1 MGRTVTTITQ
11 QLNETESMLSPFRR
25 TLRRSDQYVFDGLFA
40 SARRH
45 IAAIGQAESLLPF
58 ESALL
63 AMLLEQSKEIAVLQ
77 LDQHREES
85 AACDGEDALGL
96 FQSVRLQ
103 VGFRD

>member
-1 MGRTVTTITQ
+1 MGRTVITITQ

-40 SARRH
+40 AARRH

-63 AMLLEQSKEIAVLQ
+63 AMLLEQSKDIAVLQ
-77 LDQHREES
+77 QKLEELM
-85 AACDGEDALGL
+85 AKNE
-96 FQSVRLQ
+96 
-103 VGFRD
+103 

>member
-1 MGRTVTTITQ
+1 MGRTVITITQ
-11 QLNETESMLSPFRR
+11 QLNETESMLAPFRR

-63 AMLLEQSKEIAVLQ
+63 AIVLEQSKEIAVLQ
-77 LDQHREES
+77 QKIEELIKKNS
-85 AACDGEDALGL
+85 G
-96 FQSVRLQ
+96 
-103 VGFRD
+103 

>member
-1 MGRTVTTITQ
+1 MGRTVITIAQ

-40 SARRH
+40 AARRH

-58 ESALL
+58 ESAML

-77 LDQHREES
+77 QKLEELM
-85 AACDGEDALGL
+85 AKNG
-96 FQSVRLQ
+96 
-103 VGFRD
+103 

>member
-1 MGRTVTTITQ
+1 MGRTLITITQ

-77 LDQHREES
+77 QKIEELMKKN
-85 AACDGEDALGL
+85 G
-96 FQSVRLQ
+96 
-103 VGFRD
+103 

>member
-1 MGRTVTTITQ
+1 MGRTVVTITQ

-40 SARRH
+40 AARRH

-77 LDQHREES
+77 QKLEELM
-85 AACDGEDALGL
+85 AKNG
-96 FQSVRLQ
+96 
-103 VGFRD
+103 

>member
-1 MGRTVTTITQ
+1 MGRTLVTITQ
-11 QLNETESMLSPFRR
+11 LLNETEANLSAFRR

-63 AMLLEQSKEIAVLQ
+63 AMLLEQSKEIAVLEQ
-77 LDQHREES
+77 KIEELTKKH
-85 AACDGEDALGL
+85 G
-96 FQSVRLQ
+96 
-103 VGFRD
+103 

>member
-1 MGRTVTTITQ
+1 MGRTLITITQ

-40 SARRH
+40 SARQH

-77 LDQHREES
+77 QKLEELM
-85 AACDGEDALGL
+85 GKNE
-96 FQSVRLQ
+96 
-103 VGFRD
+103 